1 MNVGLSYGQEPL
13 NGARDGARLMT
24 LGERG
29 YRKSVAKERTPD
41 KLTVPRTP
49 LASERD
55 AKCIRPRDA
64 AEPEQGSG
72 RKT

>member
-29 YRKSVAKERTPD
+29 YRKSVAIAKAWRRRER
-41 KLTVPRTP
+41 LT
-49 LASERD
+49 S
-55 AKCIRPRDA
+55 
-64 AEPEQGSG
+64 
-72 RKT
+72 